1 MSSQLAQ
8 LCLLLLHTG
17 AHGFGILPGKSLS
30 HLEITESAILNVS
43 VQVCRA
49 LAQAEGTDFTFPS
62 QPFTAEGVAV
72 ACNAPKSSKTFRQAI
87 TSVILQNVRVDLR
100 HALNA
105 SFHFDEEMFVQ
116 GRKIITE
123 GLQAVK
129 ASNKQENFE
138 AAREKLGEILHPLQD
153 FYSHS
158 NWVELGN
165 KVPNSDLIRSDT
177 SVGNVADVSRATCRN
192 CDGDDCRNNILEDV
206 IAGGILT
213 SGYFG
218 IVPLVSTK
226 PQGKCSHGGAV
237 DQTSAIEPK
246 GGINKDSFDASHGH
260 LHTDAA
266 NMAIAATS
274 QLLDD
279 VRGAAGDRPFLQ
291 MMGISKGSGK
301 ALCFVIDTTKSM
313 SDDIEAVRTVT
324 SAIINTKVGTEDEPS
339 FYILVPF
346 SDPGIGPL
354 IKTTDAQLFRDVVNS
369 LSVTGGGDDEELS
382 LSGLQMA
389 LSGAPAN
396 SEIFL
401 FTDAPAKDK
410 QLSGAVTALIE
421 RTQTVV
427 NFMITDSTVT
437 NRRLRRS
444 DRTQARTMAA
454 SDAQVYVD
462 LAQASGGLAIEVTK
476 SELPAATSIIT
487 ESSSSSLVT
496 LLQAARSP
504 GKADNF
510 FFVVDE
516 TVTNPRVYI
525 TGRSYTFTL
534 ISPKGESQQST
545 DTSGSL
551 ITASQSVGN
560 FQTLKLKKEVG
571 QWEMRM
577 VSTNPYTLK
586 VIGQSPIDFLFDF
599 VEASLGPFTGYDALD
614 TRPPA
619 GVNGSLMVTLTGVD
633 SGTLTEAALVE
644 STGSKETK
652 GVLETQGRG
661 KYLVRVEQIP
671 SVEFVVRVKGQD
683 GSATARVFQRQSPT
697 NFQASNVTITADS
710 NTVLVPGT
718 PFSVPFSVM
727 TNGIGGNYTIRATNN
742 QRFDTASPTQLF
754 LEPGNSTGGT
764 VNLTAPLNTPSGTDV
779 TLTIEAE
786 APGGAD
792 TNYVVLRISVLNTV
806 TDFTQP
812 ECQLLGLESSCP
824 KNCSLSTWALSA
836 RVTDGDE
843 GVGVERVSLK
853 QGNGT
858 MNTSLAAGNGNVTLV
873 SYRASCCSPDMELLA
888 VDRVG
893 NVGTCFY
900 TRRESSPAALSSS
913 TRVTQSLSLCLSMV
927 GLVLHVTT
935 GGEHSVIPLSVL
947 LSSHFAVD
955 VSSCFWVWW
964 VLEKAFRAVSVEQLV
979 THILYITV
987 TKPDSCFCFITIMD
1001 ISSLCVPIPPM
1012 RSGELDCPGKLRLKF
1027 FLKSQ

>member
-1 MSSQLAQ
+1 MYQGCAAMSRLAA
-8 LCLLLLHTG
+8 LCLLLLQTG
-17 AHGFGILPGKSLS
+17 AHGFDIFDGESLN
-30 HLEITESAILNVS
+30 HQEITERAILNTTL
-43 VQVCRA
+43 QVCRSVA
-49 LAQAEGTDFTFPS
+49 LAEGKDFKFPP
-62 QPFTAEGVAV
+62 QPFTAGSVAGACDASKSAKSFREAIQLIQDNNVGVDKRKFYSA
-72 ACNAPKSSKTFRQAI
+72 T
-87 TSVILQNVRVDLR
+87 
-100 HALNA
+100 H
-105 SFHFDEEMFVQ
+105 HFDDEEFAG
-116 GRKIITE
+116 GREIVTT
-123 GLQAVK
+123 GLSAVK
-129 ASNKQENFE
+129 ASTKRDNFE
-138 AAREKLGEILHPLQD
+138 AARKRLGKILHPLQD

-158 NWVELGN
+158 NWVEMGN
-165 KVPNSDLIRSDT
+165 KLPNSNLIRSNT
-177 SVGNVADVSRATCRN
+177 AIGNIAATDRATCRN
-192 CDGDDCRNNILEDV
+192 CNGDNCRNNILED
-206 IAGGILT
+206 ILREKILT
-213 SGYFG
+213 SGYFNFL
-218 IVPLVSTK
+218 PLASK
-226 PQGKCSHGGAV
+226 PEGKCSHGGAV

-964 VLEKAFRAVSVEQLV
+964 VLEKAFRAGWSWRFSLFCKVS
-979 THILYITV
+979 
-987 TKPDSCFCFITIMD
+987 
-1001 ISSLCVPIPPM
+1001 
-1012 RSGELDCPGKLRLKF
+1012 GNN
-1027 FLKSQ
+1027 